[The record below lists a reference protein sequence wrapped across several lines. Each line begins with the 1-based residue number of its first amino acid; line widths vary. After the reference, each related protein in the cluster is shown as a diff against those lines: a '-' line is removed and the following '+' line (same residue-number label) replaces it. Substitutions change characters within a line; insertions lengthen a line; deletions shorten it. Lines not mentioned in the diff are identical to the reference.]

1 LPHLLQNRVAT
12 DPGNLGRVRGFIG
25 LEKSGSKINT
35 RKSRKPEEIKQKEK
49 WIRRYVKLK
58 TD

>member
-1 LPHLLQNRVAT
+1 VAT